1 VDLDPLVV
9 PAPFKLAFRLVDDQI
24 RPVPGALVRAFT
36 KPVGVDAYVELGSAF
51 AGDDGAVELLLP
63 PQPR

>member
-1 VDLDPLVV
+1 
-9 PAPFKLAFRLVDDQI
+9 LAFRLVDDQI